1 MLKKSLFCFINTTI
15 KQALKQINVSGE
27 KCLIV
32 IDTEKKLLGTLS
44 DGDLRRAILKGID
57 FKKEIKNIYNKKPI
71 SLLSKTFDN
80 RDVRKIFLETKI
92 DIIPV
97 VNDNNEVVD
106 ILSWDKLF
114 KSNKGENKSLVE
126 IPVVIMAGG
135 RGERLEPFTRILPK
149 PLVPIHEKPII
160 EHIIERFTNIG
171 VKNFYLTVN
180 YKSKIIKAY
189 FDELNADYNIHF
201 VDEKTP
207 MGTAGSLSLL
217 EGKFNNPFFVTNCD
231 IIIKADYANIL
242 DFHEKSG
249 NDISLVASA
258 KEYIIPYGTCEVNNE
273 GYLSRINEKPKYDF
287 LINTGL
293 YIINPNILKH
303 VPKNKFYHITHL
315 IEDVKNQGKKVG
327 IFPIDDESW
336 IDIGQWVEYKKVV
349 DAL

>member
-171 VKNFYLTVN
+171 VKNF
-180 YKSKIIKAY
+180 
-189 FDELNADYNIHF
+189 
-201 VDEKTP
+201 
-207 MGTAGSLSLL
+207 
-217 EGKFNNPFFVTNCD
+217 
-231 IIIKADYANIL
+231 IL
-242 DFHEKSG
+242 
-249 NDISLVASA
+249 
-258 KEYIIPYGTCEVNNE
+258 
-273 GYLSRINEKPKYDF
+273 R
-287 LINTGL
+287 
-293 YIINPNILKH
+293 
-303 VPKNKFYHITHL
+303 
-315 IEDVKNQGKKVG
+315 
-327 IFPIDDESW
+327 
-336 IDIGQWVEYKKVV
+336 
-349 DAL
+349 